1 MTSMNAARNCLLFA
15 LVGVALGI
23 ESEAIAQ
30 HSRPEPML
38 SNGVGPTL
46 DARAVTA
53 RGLAMEPAP
62 ELEILL
68 RHAAFERELAAAFG
82 FPVASGSGV
91 NRGGFIHDVG
101 LWMTEQ
107 WSDSRFDNWAQ
118 SALLTYARLQS
129 STRFERSGFNMG
141 VDVDN
146 VAQGKFGVRVSRSLE

>member
-1 MTSMNAARNCLLFA
+1 MYTARNCLLLA
-15 LVGVALGI
+15 LAAVALGI
-23 ESEAIAQ
+23 GSEAFAQ
-30 HSRPEPML
+30 HAGSEPES

-53 RGLAMEPAP
+53 QGLAMEPAP

-68 RHAAFERELAAAFG
+68 RHAAFERELAAVFG

-91 NRGGFIHDVG
+91 RGGFMRDVG

-118 SALLTYARLQS
+118 SALLAYARLQS

-146 VAQGKFGVRVSRSLE
+146 VAQGKFGIRVSRSLE

>member
-1 MTSMNAARNCLLFA
+1 MTSMHANRNCLLFA
-15 LVGVALGI
+15 LAAVALAIG
-23 ESEAIAQ
+23 SEALAQ
-30 HSRPEPML
+30 HAEPEPAS

-53 RGLAMEPAP
+53 QGLAMGPAP

-82 FPVASGSGV
+82 FPVASGAAGGSG
-91 NRGGFIHDVG
+91 FMHDVG
-101 LWMTEQ
+101 LWMADQ
-107 WSDSRFDNWAQ
+107 WSDSRFDSWAR

-146 VAQGKFGVRVSRSLE
+146 VAQGKFGIRVSRSLE

>member
-1 MTSMNAARNCLLFA
+1 MTHMYAARNCLLFA
-15 LVGVALGI
+15 LSAVALGI
-23 ESEAIAQ
+23 GSEVFAQ
-30 HSRPEPML
+30 HAGSEPAS

-53 RGLAMEPAP
+53 QGLAMEPAL

-91 NRGGFIHDVG
+91 RGGFMHGVG
-101 LWMTEQ
+101 LWVTEQ

-118 SALLTYARLQS
+118 SAFLTYARLQS

-146 VAQGKFGVRVSRSLE
+146 VAQGKFGIRVSRSLE

>member
-1 MTSMNAARNCLLFA
+1 VTSMDGTHNFLLFA
-15 LVGVALGI
+15 LAALALGI
-23 ESEAIAQ
+23 GSEALAQ
-30 HSRPEPML
+30 NAEHQPVS
-38 SNGVGPTL
+38 SNGLGPTL

-53 RGLAMEPAP
+53 QGLTMESAP
-62 ELEILL
+62 ELEILI

-91 NRGGFIHDVG
+91 NSGFVHDVR

-129 STRFERSGFNMG
+129 STRFERNGFHMG

-146 VAQGKFGVRVSRSLE
+146 VAQGKFGIRVSRPLE

>member
-1 MTSMNAARNCLLFA
+1 MTFMYGARNCLLFA
-15 LVGVALGI
+15 FAVVALGI
-23 ESEAIAQ
+23 GSETFAQ
-30 HSRPEPML
+30 QAKSEPVS

-53 RGLAMEPAP
+53 HGLAMEPAP
-62 ELEILL
+62 SLEILL

-91 NRGGFIHDVG
+91 RSGFMHDVG

-107 WSDSRFDNWAQ
+107 WSDSHFDNWAQ
-118 SALLTYARLQS
+118 SALLAYARLQS
-129 STRFERSGFNMG
+129 STRFERSGFDMG

-146 VAQGKFGVRVSRSLE
+146 VAQGKFGIRVSRSLE

>member
-1 MTSMNAARNCLLFA
+1 MTFMDAARNCLLFA
-15 LVGVALGI
+15 LAAVALGI
-23 ESEAIAQ
+23 GSETFAQ
-30 HSRPEPML
+30 QAQPEPVS

-53 RGLAMEPAP
+53 HGLAMEPAP
-62 ELEILL
+62 EFEILL

-91 NRGGFIHDVG
+91 RGGFMHDVG

-118 SALLTYARLQS
+118 SALVTYARLQS
-129 STRFERSGFNMG
+129 STRFERNGFDMG

-146 VAQGKFGVRVSRSLE
+146 VAQGKFGIRVSRSLE